1 MGKINLISISYF
13 LNGFFPTVLMFIFFL
28 NSENIKA
35 SEIAILSSLVVVLL
49 NIFSSN
55 KRNLILSSNNEKLFY
70 ETLFFRI
77 VFFFPIFFL
86 YLSYLYYFN
95 LLNLFNILFFCLLF
109 SLWINEL
116 LLVNHENNENKK
128 KIYFNILVFIFY
140 FCLIQL
146 QFLLDLNFYLNFTN
160 ILLIVFLLF
169 PLFSIFFKLDKSF
182 LKININLFKQS
193 IINNIFSLS
202 FLSSFS
208 FLLSVFVWRFFLIEF
223 IEKEVVIYY
232 FIIFAIAS
240 FPGTFINNFLG
251 VSILKKNSKEFK
263 KYFLILIVG
272 IFTMFITFNYAEIK
286 VLYEY
291 QIYSSNIFL
300 LLFNFSIIGS
310 LIMSVGMY
318 FRVRMFFL
326 KNKTKTLFIS
336 DFFYGLI
343 IAFIIPIFC
352 LYFINYIYLSF
363 FIGSLFSLIYYF
375 SIYKISTSLIN
386 E

>member
-55 KRNLILSSNNEKLFY
+55 KRNLILSSNNEKLLY

-116 LLVNHENNENKK
+116 LLVNYENNENKK

-272 IFTMFITFNYAEIK
+272 IFTMFISFNYAEIK

-326 KNKTKTLFIS
+326 KNKTKILFIS